1 MSLCNILLC
10 KDARFILWLQSEPV
24 CHWGKIMG
32 VKLGPIREVLSVE
45 GLGDKLLR
53 GIFSVC

>member
-1 MSLCNILLC
+1 MSLCNILFC
-10 KDARFILWLQSEPV
+10 QDARFVLWLQSEPV
-24 CHWGKIMG
+24 CQWVKVVG

-53 GIFSVC
+53 GISSVC

>member
-1 MSLCNILLC
+1 MSLCNILFC
-10 KDARFILWLQSEPV
+10 QDARFVLWLQSEPV
-24 CHWGKIMG
+24 CQWVKVVG
-32 VKLGPIREVLSVE
+32 VKLGPIREALSVE

>member
-1 MSLCNILLC
+1 
-10 KDARFILWLQSEPV
+10 
-24 CHWGKIMG
+24 MG

-53 GIFSVC
+53 GISSVC